1 MHKEHSFNW
10 NLKDLT
16 DTEIYSAI
24 RYLDPDRE
32 ERDVSDKRF
41 KLTFRVVTLTIAVL
55 APLILFYVCSH

>member
-16 DTEIYSAI
+16 DTEIHSAI

-41 KLTFRVVTLTIAVL
+41 KLAVRVVTLTIAAL
-55 APLILFYVCSH
+55 ALILSYVWSH